1 MTEELAA
8 GLKRTKE
15 AVAASQAFYR
25 LHKSSVSTPNAG
37 GKCVTDGETSP
48 ANLAMERAFNRT
60 FKQVVRNQTLEEVA
74 REFDN
79 MKAFGDTAASFATFV
94 RGMKK

>member
-25 LHKSSVSTPNAG
+25 LHKSSVSTPNAV
-37 GKCVTDGETSP
+37 GKCVTAGETAP
-48 ANLAMERAFNRT
+48 LELTAENMAMLLRSNPKDARLGFMPT
-60 FKQVVRNQTLEEVA
+60 AVVIDPNQWA
-74 REFDN
+74 FDN
-79 MKAFGDTAASFATFV
+79 GLEST
-94 RGMKK
+94 

>member
-1 MTEELAA
+1 MTIQ
-8 GLKRTKE
+8 
-15 AVAASQAFYR
+15 VAADPKGFYG
-25 LHKSSVSTPNAG
+25 LPSGPVSASNVG
-37 GKCVTDGETSP
+37 GNDVTDGETSP